1 MGKGKI
7 MSATDYSTALDAARQ
22 AAAAAADIL
31 LHYWRKGVSVEWKS
45 DATPVTVA
53 DREAELAIRDILR
66 AALPQAGIYGEEFGR
81 EGETQDWLWLV
92 DPLDGTKSFVRRT
105 PFFSTQ
111 IALMHKGELVLG
123 VSSAPVY
130 GETMWASAGGGSWF
144 EGERVQVAETAEL
157 AKASI
162 SFGNIKSLTADGRW
176 NVLGGLVAE
185 ANRIRGYGD
194 FCHYHL
200 LARGGLD
207 LVIESD
213 VNILDVAALAVI
225 VREAGGVF
233 TDLEGQALNL
243 DTRSVLAGTAAM
255 HALSLQRLRTVIQ
268 GV

>member
-1 MGKGKI
+1 
-7 MSATDYSTALDAARQ
+7 MSELDLPKALAAAREAADAAGVVLR
-22 AAAAAADIL
+22 
-31 LHYWRKGVSVEWKS
+31 HYWRKGVAVELKS
-45 DATPVTVA
+45 DDTPVTAA
-53 DREAELAIRDILR
+53 DREAELAIREILHK
-66 AALPQAGIYGEEFGR
+66 ALPQASIYGEEFGR
-81 EGETQDWLWLV
+81 DGNDSDLMWLV

-111 IALMHKGELVLG
+111 IALMHRGELVLG

-144 EGERVQVAETAEL
+144 EGERVRVADTAEM

-162 SFGNIKSLTADGRW
+162 STGNIKTLTRDARW
-176 NVLGGLVAE
+176 NALGE
-185 ANRIRGYGD
+185 MIRDSNRIRGYGD

-213 VNILDVAALAVI
+213 VNILDIAALAVI

-233 TDLEGQALNL
+233 TDIHGAALTL
-243 DTRSVLAGTAAM
+243 DTGSVLAGASAIHAQALRRLTAA
-255 HALSLQRLRTVIQ
+255 I
-268 GV
+268 